1 MSPQVQQIVREF
13 ETQLEAKRKIDN
25 EVYQQILGN
34 KFKTNQDEYS
44 NN

>member
-13 ETQLEAKRKIDN
+13 ETQLEAKRKLDN